1 MSLNRRVHPRSLT
14 DVRASV
20 ELADDTSL
28 ACVIRDRSDGGARLV
43 FVQAC
48 GLPPTFRLRVL
59 QHVSNAECAS
69 TMLRDLQL
77 YSAKVAVCDSY
88 ELGGISRKSFA
99 QFGQEEPRE
108 SLSVGYD

>member
-14 DVRASV
+14 DVRATV
-20 ELADDTSL
+20 ELAEDISL

-59 QHVSNAECAS
+59 QQVSNAELIWSDGRQAGVRLS
-69 TMLRDLQL
+69 P
-77 YSAKVAVCDSY
+77 AAVQGRPS
-88 ELGGISRKSFA
+88 
-99 QFGQEEPRE
+99 
-108 SLSVGYD
+108 